1 MKILKNSKY
10 NIIKKDHQCNEDE
23 EKKKKIL
30 FEQICFKMY
39 YKDILDVM

>member
-23 EKKKKIL
+23 EKKNIVWIDM
-30 FEQICFKMY
+30 F
-39 YKDILDVM
+39 

>member
-23 EKKKKIL
+23 EREKKKRKYFLNRYVLKCIIKI
-30 FEQICFKMY
+30 Y
-39 YKDILDVM
+39 

>member
-10 NIIKKDHQCNEDE
+10 NIIKKTTNAM
-23 EKKKKIL
+23 KKKML